1 MSKSWRDRVFARAA
15 LAFGFALPTPL
26 LGAGAAR
33 ATGASAERER
43 TAGGP
48 TAATTQVEGGPP
60 GKRPRVGLE
69 MPASGTT
76 RGLNIPS
83 PHIAA
88 KPHAAPLGTASGP
101 RPLPAQASDVA
112 SMMAL
117 AASTVKA
124 TRDATASLDGAGVL
138 EAFGRLSGAD
148 KARAIELARRNYDYD
163 ATKPRMYRTQF
174 RKFVTRDFPGKPTM
188 PVRFV
193 ELRAFVSAYVC
204 ERGNKASNLSDV
216 ISGLRRGTSCVG
228 DWDVS
233 DTELAVVK
241 GDARWLALM
250 YPSAPVV
257 TRALSVEERVLFY
270 SACAAGGAEGALA
283 RAIVKMGVSGQMR
296 FEEVIGLWEEDVTF
310 GEHGVLVSV
319 VRDKTHKT
327 TLTPYPRVCPRYPPW
342 FGVHDAWV
350 ELTTYRACFGPRAP
364 RGLDAPRAQRPFFT
378 KLELKADGYRAS
390 EEPLDAPYV
399 RRLLLRFLTG
409 TVSGD
414 ASDCLNLHCFRSTG
428 FNDIANKLYLG
439 RVAAAEAGGWTEG
452 GCIAQS
458 YQRRTAMDLS
468 CSIYIELLRVC
479 DLLGRARPP

>member
-1 MSKSWRDRVFARAA
+1 MFAKTAQ
-15 LAFGFALPTPL
+15 AFGFALPTSL

-33 ATGASAERER
+33 AAGASAARAR
-43 TAGGP
+43 TAGGL
-48 TAATTQVEGGPP
+48 TAAATTQVEGAPP
-60 GKRPRVGLE
+60 GKRPRVGPV
-69 MPASGTT
+69 MPPSGTASGVDV
-76 RGLNIPS
+76 PS
-83 PHIAA
+83 PHFVA
-88 KPHAAPLGTASGP
+88 KPFAAPLGTAGGP
-101 RPLPAQASDVA
+101 RIAPAQASDVA
-112 SMMAL
+112 SMMAV
-117 AASTVKA
+117 AAKTVRT

-138 EAFGRLSGAD
+138 EAFGGLSGVD
-148 KARAIELARRNYDYD
+148 KARAIELARRNYDFD
-163 ATKPRMYRTQF
+163 AVKPRMYRNQF
-174 RKFVTRDFPGKPTM
+174 HAFVTRNFPGKAAM

-204 ERGNKASNLSDV
+204 ERGNKASNLSDM

-241 GDARWLALM
+241 GDARWLVLM

-270 SACAAGGAEGALA
+270 GACAAGGAEGALA

-310 GEHGVLVSV
+310 GEHGVLMSV

-350 ELTTYRACFGPRAP
+350 ELNTYRACFGPKAP
-364 RGLDAPRAQRPFFT
+364 RGLNAPRAQRPFFT

-399 RRLLLRFLTG
+399 RRLLLRFLTD
-409 TVSGD
+409 TVGGD

>member
-1 MSKSWRDRVFARAA
+1 MGPARAGDVA
-15 LAFGFALPTPL
+15 VMMAQ
-26 LGAGAAR
+26 AAR
-33 ATGASAERER
+33 
-43 TAGGP
+43 
-48 TAATTQVEGGPP
+48 
-60 GKRPRVGLE
+60 
-69 MPASGTT
+69 
-76 RGLNIPS
+76 
-83 PHIAA
+83 
-88 KPHAAPLGTASGP
+88 
-101 RPLPAQASDVA
+101 
-112 SMMAL
+112 
-117 AASTVKA
+117 TVKD
-124 TRDATASLDGAGVL
+124 TRDAAASLCNVGVL
-138 EAFGRLSGAD
+138 KAFGELSGED
-148 KARAIELARRNYDYD
+148 KARAIHLARRNYDHD
-163 ATKPRMYRTQF
+163 AVKPRMYRNQY
-174 RKFVTRDFPGKPTM
+174 RDFVTRNFPGKPTM

-193 ELRAFVSAYVC
+193 ALRAFVSAYVC

-216 ISGLRRGTSCVG
+216 ISALHRGTNCVG

-241 GDARWLALM
+241 GDARWLVLM
-250 YPSAPVV
+250 YPSAPTV
-257 TRALSVEERVLFY
+257 TRALSVEERLLFY
-270 SACAAGGAEGALA
+270 DACASGGAEGALA

-296 FEEVIGLWEEDVTF
+296 FEELIGLCEEDVSF

-350 ELTTYRACFGPRAP
+350 EMKSFRACYGPEAP
-364 RGLDAPRAQRPFFT
+364 RGVVAAHPRRPFLT
-378 KLELKADGYRAS
+378 KLVLTADGYRAS

-399 RRLLLRFLTG
+399 RRLLLRFLAG
-409 TVSGD
+409 TVGGD
-414 ASDCLNLHCFRSTG
+414 ASECLNLHCFRSTG